1 MSKYRTAVVTGANRG
16 IGFEVCRQLAKL
28 GFHVLLTA
36 RNEAAGLKA
45 RDKLMNE
52 GLQVSFYKL
61 DVCDERS
68 INQFA
73 ARLEEQE
80 KSIQVIVNNAAI
92 YYDSDNRATDPDFD
106 KAEAAIQTNV
116 FGPWRLTTALLPLME
131 SADNPCIVNVSSGS
145 GALSG
150 MGGGTPAYSMS
161 KAALNVLTIKLAA
174 ELRDSGIKVNSV
186 CPGWVRTDM
195 GGTAAPRSVEQGAA
209 GIVWAATL
217 PADGPTGGFF
227 RDGEPISW

>member
-92 YYDSDNRATDPDFD
+92 YYDSDNRAKDPDFD
-106 KAEAAIQTNV
+106 KAETAIQTK
-116 FGPWRLTTALLPLME
+116 
-131 SADNPCIVNVSSGS
+131 D
-145 GALSG
+145 
-150 MGGGTPAYSMS
+150 
-161 KAALNVLTIKLAA
+161 
-174 ELRDSGIKVNSV
+174 
-186 CPGWVRTDM
+186 
-195 GGTAAPRSVEQGAA
+195 
-209 GIVWAATL
+209 
-217 PADGPTGGFF
+217 
-227 RDGEPISW
+227 